1 MQTGLVHVYYGDG
14 KGKTSAALG
23 LALRALGSGLRVCFA
38 QFMKSRPSGEIEAL
52 GRFEST
58 RSLRSEV
65 SDPRFLH
72 EMSPSERAEYL
83 GGQRRLFFSIGF
95 DADVLVLDEVFSAI
109 SCGALSEAE
118 LCALLDRRPPS
129 VEIALTGCDPGAEI
143 LRRADYITRME
154 KIAHPYDRGAPA
166 RRGIEY

>member
-1 MQTGLVHVYYGDG
+1 MRPVRSLSGPDSRTPDAR
-14 KGKTSAALG
+14 SASCNRSPAAPSRTRTRADRRTAIGVERDRWTIRSAGAEKQIETLKARLAETEQELRG
-23 LALRALGSGLRVCFA
+23 LADVPA
-38 QFMKSRPSGEIEAL
+38 MIEEKRGKL
-52 GRFEST
+52 LS
-58 RSLRSEV
+58 
-65 SDPRFLH
+65 
-72 EMSPSERAEYL
+72 
-83 GGQRRLFFSIGF
+83 
-95 DADVLVLDEVFSAI
+95 
-109 SCGALSEAE
+109 ALSEAE